1 MLGTLNKKKH
11 RRRGG
16 VATRNRGGKCVCAWI
31 FGHKKHKGGGGMGAT
46 HNKKTNVAHLELWTQ
61 KTHSKGAHVQHTSK
75 KIKMCLELWKKKG
88 RVNATCSKK

>member
-1 MLGTLNKKKH
+1 MQHAIEGGNVYVLGFLDI
-11 RRRGG
+11 
-16 VATRNRGGKCVCAWI
+16 RNT
-31 FGHKKHKGGGGMGAT
+31 KGGGRGMGAT

>member
-1 MLGTLNKKKH
+1 
-11 RRRGG
+11 
-16 VATRNRGGKCVCAWI
+16 
-31 FGHKKHKGGGGMGAT
+31 MGAT